1 MPKESPSQQIDELKT
16 ILYTY
21 ITLGPL
27 VSALFASRID
37 NIFAACFLFV
47 CLNGAAFLWVKTRL
61 EMLEQS
67 VREQEERVAELSQA
81 LELRE
86 VRKGESC

>member
-16 ILYTY
+16 VLYTY

-37 NIFAACFLFV
+37 NMFAACFLFV
-47 CLNGAAFLWVKTRL
+47 CVVGAAFFWVRTRL

-67 VREQEERVAELSQA
+67 VRDQEERVAQLSQA
-81 LELRE
+81 LELRDGRNGE
-86 VRKGESC
+86 VC